1 MRVAFIGK
9 GGAGKST
16 IVGTFARLLA
26 RTGDR
31 VVILDSDPM
40 PSLAISLG
48 IEPTDRP
55 IPDDAVE
62 DLGEDERPRYRLRST
77 ASDAVEQ
84 YAFPCADGVKLLQLG
99 KLRGHASRIPQS
111 HAAFRHIA
119 VELPEDWGHV
129 IGDLPGGTRQP
140 FMGWASFATQLVA
153 VIEPTAKSIL
163 TGRRLLRLRDL
174 SHQPAVA
181 AVANKVKDPDDRAM
195 IEERT
200 GLPVIGAVPLDPA
213 VVDADRTGRA
223 LLDMAPD
230 APAVDALRSLVDAMR
245 TGVPG

>member
-26 RTGDR
+26 RTGER

-48 IEPTDRP
+48 IDPTDRP
-55 IPDDAVE
+55 IPDEAVE

-77 ASDAVEQ
+77 AADAVER
-84 YAFPCADGVKLLQLG
+84 YAFVCADGVRLLQLG

-111 HAAFRHIA
+111 HAAFRQIA
-119 VELPEDWGHV
+119 MELPDDWGHV

-140 FMGWASFATQLVA
+140 FMGWASFATQLIA
-153 VIEPTAKSIL
+153 VVEPTAKSIL
-163 TGRRLLRLRDL
+163 TGRRLLRLGDL
-174 SHQPAVA
+174 PHQPSVA
-181 AVANKVKDPDDRAM
+181 AVANKVQDPQDRAM

-200 GLPVIGAVPLDPA
+200 GLAVIGAVPLDPA

-223 LLDMAPD
+223 LLDIAPD
-230 APAVDALRSLVDAMR
+230 APAVEALRSLVDGMR
-245 TGVPG
+245 TGVSG